1 MAEPPA
7 DEKTEAPTS
16 RRRERAREEGDRLQS
31 RDLATALSALAGA
44 GWLWLMGPD
53 LWAGVKAAAAA
64 GFRIEPGDLLDMRP
78 SERLLRLLGPLAL
91 PLIALGL
98 ASMAAAAAG
107 QALTG
112 SLGFTPGLL
121 APKPGRLNP
130 LKGLGRMFGRRGL
143 VELLKA
149 LMKAIVLLGL
159 SAWLL
164 WQWRGELAGLSAQ
177 ALPAAT
183 ARAGELGLWLFAGL
197 VMGLALIAAADVPIQ
212 ILDWLKRLRMT
223 RTEVKDELKQQEGR
237 PEVKAERRRLAR
249 QLARRTTG
257 AALAEASVVL
267 TNPTHYAVA
276 LRYRPEVDSVPVVL
290 ARGRGLMAEVIRDL
304 AAEAKVPVLSY
315 PSVARALYFTGRV
328 GEAIRPD
335 LYGAVATIL
344 AFVLRARDGLQA
356 GEPPPAEAP
365 PTALFDEDGR
375 QVPPPR

>member
-7 DEKTEAPTS
+7 DEKTEAPTP

-44 GWLWLMGPD
+44 GWLWLAGPD
-53 LWAGVKAAAAA
+53 LWAAIEGAAAA
-64 GFRIEPGDLLDMRP
+64 GWRLEARDLVELRP
-78 SERLLRLLGPLAL
+78 ADRLLAMLAPLGGPLIL
-91 PLIALGL
+91 LGL
-98 ASMAAAAAG
+98 AAIAAAALG

-112 SLGFTPGLL
+112 GLGFTPKLL
-121 APKPGRLNP
+121 VPKAGRLNP
-130 LKGLGRMFGRRGL
+130 VKGLGRMLGRRGL

-149 LMKAIVLLGL
+149 LAKALLLVGL
-159 SAWLL
+159 SALLL
-164 WQWRGELAGLSAQ
+164 WQWRSDLAALSAQ
-177 ALPAAT
+177 PLAAAS
-183 ARAGELGLWLFAGL
+183 ARAGEMGLWLFAAL
-197 VMGLALIAAADVPIQ
+197 VLALALIAAADVPIQ

-223 RTEVKDELKQQEGR
+223 RAEVRDELKEQEGR

-276 LRYRPEVDSVPVVL
+276 LRYRPEVDSVPLVL
-290 ARGRGLMAEVIRDL
+290 ARGRGLMAEVIREL
-304 AAEAKVPVLSY
+304 AVEAGVPVLSY

-328 GEAIRPD
+328 GEPIRPD

-344 AFVLRARDGLQA
+344 AFVLRTRDGLAA

-365 PTALFDEDGR
+365 PTARFDEDGR
-375 QVPPPR
+375 QLTPG

>member
-7 DEKTEAPTS
+7 DEKTEAPTP
-16 RRRERAREEGDRLQS
+16 RRRERAREDGDRLQS

-44 GWLWLMGPD
+44 GWLWLAGPD
-53 LWAGVKAAAAA
+53 LWAGVQAAAAA
-64 GFRIEPGDLLDMRP
+64 GFRIEPADLVAMRP
-78 SERLLRLLGPLAL
+78 GERLLQLLGPLAV
-91 PLIALGL
+91 PLLVLGIA
-98 ASMAAAAAG
+98 SIVAAAAG

-112 SLGFTPGLL
+112 GLGFTPKAL

-130 LKGLGRMFGRRGL
+130 AKGLGRMFGRRGL

-149 LMKAIVLLGL
+149 LAKAVVLVGL
-159 SAWLL
+159 SALLL
-164 WQWRGELAGLSAQ
+164 WQWRGDLAGLAAQ
-177 ALPAAT
+177 PLPAAT
-183 ARAGELGLWLFAGL
+183 ARAAGLGLWLFAALVAGL
-197 VMGLALIAAADVPIQ
+197 VLIAAADVPIQ

-223 RTEVKDELKQQEGR
+223 RTEVKDEMKQQEGR

-257 AALAEASVVL
+257 AALAQASVVL

-276 LRYRPEVDSVPVVL
+276 LRYRPEQDAVPVVL
-290 ARGRGLMAEVIRDL
+290 ARGRGLLAEVIREL
-304 AAEAKVPVLSY
+304 AGEARVPVLRY

-344 AFVLRARDGLQA
+344 AFVLRARDGLAA

-365 PTALFDEDGR
+365 PTALFDEAGR
-375 QVPPPR
+375 QVAPD